1 MWIGICESFFF
12 SLCFFDM
19 IEEVSGPVTQT
30 DIC

>member
-1 MWIGICESFFF
+1 MWIDICESFFF
-12 SLCFFDM
+12 SCFFDM